1 MTPER
6 WARIRRVFEA
16 VVAAQP
22 EARREAVE
30 QACGDDASLRNEVLA
45 LLAAGD
51 AAGGAPGQGQFLEKP
66 VHAFEDY
73 RAEPGAPPRRIGPF
87 EIHGELGVGGMGAV
101 YRAHRVDDPTRTPI
115 AVKVMRHGLAA
126 GELRERFYKEE
137 AILAALDHPGIAR
150 LLDAGVTDAGS
161 PWLAMQLID
170 GLPLTTWAERR
181 SVDAGARLT
190 LFLQVLRTRSHTPT
204 ARRGGAPRPQARQ
217 HPGHPRRRGAAA
229 RLRHR
234 QAAAGRRRGAGDV
247 DGHPRRADDDRLR
260 EPGAGAGASVVD
272 ERSDVSA
279 LGVVVLYGELLTGR
293 RPYRV
298 TTRGRPEALL
308 KAMLVDAPQ
317 PPSALV
323 RADRPGDPRAEALAD
338 ELAGDLDAIVT
349 HALAKS
355 ADERCTSVA
364 ALAADLRHHLAG
376 RIPAARTL
384 PVTRRLAFCAAAQP
398 GCRCASRGGGLG
410 RREANGSRRAPAR
423 AQVDTTAAARAA
435 GSRGARR
442 PRRWT
447 QSRRASRN
455 TTSLP
460 LDETTKAGSEH
471 ELDPRGAALRAR
483 RRPPGAT
490 PLGGRRG
497 PASELGG
504 PGAGM
509 PAAARTLF
517 AELSAADPPTLGSAP
532 RPTRASGS
540 PRSTRGARAGGGRH
554 GARVGLGEAAQ
565 QRRAGGTGRPQ
576 PARRAGR

>member
-181 SVDAGARLT
+181 ELSTRARLT
-190 LFLQVLRTRSHTPT
+190 LFLQVCDAVAYAHG
-204 ARRGGAPRPQARQ
+204 RRVVHRDLKPANILVTHAGE
-217 HPGHPRRRGAAA
+217 A
-229 RLRHR
+229 RLLDFGIAKLLPGGDEA
-234 QAAAGRRRGAGDV
+234 QAMSTVTHAGLMTIDYASPEQVLG
-247 DGHPRRADDDRLR
+247 
-260 EPGAGAGASVVD
+260 EPVD
-272 ERSDVSA
+272 ERSDVYA
-279 LGVVVLYGELLTGR
+279 LGVVLCELLTGR

-384 PVTRRLAFCAAAQP
+384 PVTRRLGRFARRRSLAAA
-398 GCRCASRGGGLG
+398 ALVVAAGLAG
-410 RREANGSRRAPAR
+410 VAALWLAGAGAG
-423 AQVDTTAAARAA
+423 AVDAGAAARAA
-435 GSRGARR
+435 EE
-442 PRRWT
+442 
-447 QSRRASRN
+447 SRRAAAAALDAVEE
-455 TTSLP
+455 SLAEHDVAA
-460 LDETTKAGSEH
+460 LDETTRGRLEH
-471 ELDPRGAALRAR
+471 ELDRAAQLSAHVADPQVR
-483 RRPPGAT
+483 RRWAAAEAR
-490 PLGGRRG
+490 LG
-497 PASELGG
+497 ELGG
-504 PGAGM
+504 PGARVRLQR
-509 PAAARTLF
+509 ARTLF
-517 AELSAADPPTLGSAP
+517 AELSAADPADARLALLAADA
-532 RPTRASGS
+532 RFRLAALDASC
-540 PRSTRGARAGGGRH
+540 PELAAAARA
-554 GARVGLGEAAQ
+554 ARAIGLEEA
-565 QRRAGGTGRPQ
+565 
-576 PARRAGR
+576 ARRAAEWERAAAACAEGRR